1 MDLEE
6 EEEDHEPDHEAK
18 ERQGLIE
25 DYKTKEKK
33 INMMM
38 LPQAFSAAC
47 REEGWTRRSTFAVRF
62 SPPKN
67 APVTANH

>member
-1 MDLEE
+1 MEE

-33 INMMM
+33 ID
-38 LPQAFSAAC
+38 
-47 REEGWTRRSTFAVRF
+47 EIRS
-62 SPPKN
+62 K
-67 APVTANH
+67 VTESGRVHMS

>member
-1 MDLEE
+1 VDLEE

-33 INMMM
+33 ID
-38 LPQAFSAAC
+38 
-47 REEGWTRRSTFAVRF
+47 EIRSKDKYRKGARVLRDDY
-62 SPPKN
+62 N
-67 APVTANH
+67 EDND